1 MKHLILTSA
10 ILAALTAP
18 IGAET
23 LTIGTAT
30 AQTGGLAYADVP
42 TMQGMKLAVEE
53 INAAGGI
60 DGATKIVLLEKD
72 VRSDPAQT
80 CEWGQA
86 ERGQGVSHRRCH
98 YPHWLLQNATP
109 QL

>member
-42 TMQGMKLAVEE
+42 TMQGM
-53 INAAGGI
+53 
-60 DGATKIVLLEKD
+60 T
-72 VRSDPAQT
+72 
-80 CEWGQA
+80 
-86 ERGQGVSHRRCH
+86 VSYTHLRAH
-98 YPHWLLQNATP
+98 ET
-109 QL
+109 

>member
-10 ILAALTAP
+10 ILAALSAP

-42 TMQGMKLAVEE
+42 TMQGMKLDVE
-53 INAAGGI
+53 
-60 DGATKIVLLEKD
+60 
-72 VRSDPAQT
+72 
-80 CEWGQA
+80 
-86 ERGQGVSHRRCH
+86 
-98 YPHWLLQNATP
+98 
-109 QL
+109 

>member
-10 ILAALTAP
+10 IVAAFAAP
-18 IGAET
+18 VGAET

-42 TMQGMKLAVEE
+42 TMQGMKLAIDE

-60 DGATKIVLLEKD
+60 DGATKIALLEKD

-80 CEWGQA
+80 SIAAQ
-86 ERGQGVSHRRCH
+86 ERRLIAHATTDRRRLH
-98 YPHWLLQNATP
+98 VLKLPRR
-109 QL
+109 